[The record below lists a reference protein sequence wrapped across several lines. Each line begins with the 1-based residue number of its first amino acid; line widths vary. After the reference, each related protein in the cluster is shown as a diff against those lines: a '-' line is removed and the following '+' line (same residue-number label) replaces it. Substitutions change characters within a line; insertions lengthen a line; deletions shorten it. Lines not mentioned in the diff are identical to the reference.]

1 MLRRECSLMAN
12 KRWQVRVSRLLTRSY
27 ETNKIQSLL
36 NVTVRS
42 LRLSLA
48 VGSQT
53 FGSREDL
60 WYSSIAECEVISPIL
75 EVILL
80 VES

>member
-1 MLRRECSLMAN
+1 MAN

-60 WYSSIAECEVISPIL
+60 WYSSITECEVISPIL